1 MCARRGREGKFLFSK
16 LRDLTGSIN
25 PVVLKLKFKLDD
37 KGPVV
42 VRSRERIYEKGDT
55 MFTKYILAYAVAS
68 FTILSG
74 CAVTKVQPLT
84 KNSFSVSTAAAPACG
99 QAGASMVANRV
110 ASIEVI
116 KRGGDR
122 FFYTRAQSDYRI
134 IEDSLIVQMVTKGDP
149 GYSESFSARE
159 ELGADWQE
167 IVVKGI
173 PNTCTN

>member
-1 MCARRGREGKFLFSK
+1 MCVRRGRRGKFYCPK
-16 LRDLTGSIN
+16 LRDLTSSIN
-25 PVVLKLKFKLDD
+25 PVALKLKFKLDD
-37 KGPVV
+37 HGPVV
-42 VRSRERIYEKGDT
+42 ILLRYCIYEKGDT
-55 MFTKYILAYAVAS
+55 MSARFILLYAVAS
-68 FTILSG
+68 FAILSG

-84 KNSFSVSTAAAPACG
+84 RNSFSVSTAAAPACG

-122 FFYTRAQSDYRI
+122 FFFTEAQSDYRI
-134 IEDSLIVQMVTKGDP
+134 IEDSLIVQMVTKGDA
-149 GYSESFSARE
+149 GYPESFSARE
-159 ELGADWQE
+159 ELGPNWQE